1 MKEISYTGYI
11 KFLLK
16 KWCWVAIEYLIYG
29 FFVVSGG
36 IVAVKLFWWG
46 DWMKEINVVEFRNAI
61 LENKNVIVKFG
72 AAWCTECSIL
82 KVKIAGIES
91 DFPDIDFYELDVSE
105 NMAVADEYQ
114 INELPILVAFKKGK
128 EISRWCGSVGDL
140 AGWLKMLTW

>member
-1 MKEISYTGYI
+1 
-11 KFLLK
+11 
-16 KWCWVAIEYLIYG
+16 
-29 FFVVSGG
+29 
-36 IVAVKLFWWG
+36 
-46 DWMKEINVVEFRNAI
+46 MKEINVVEFRNVI

-72 AAWCTECSIL
+72 ADWCTECAIL

-128 EISRWCGSVGDL
+128 EISRWCEPVGDL